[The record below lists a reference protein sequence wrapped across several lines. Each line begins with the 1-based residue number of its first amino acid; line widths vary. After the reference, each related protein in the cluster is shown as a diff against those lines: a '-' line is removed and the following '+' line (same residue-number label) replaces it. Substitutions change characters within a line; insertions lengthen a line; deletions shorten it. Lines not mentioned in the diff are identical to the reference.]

1 MSRTNGHR
9 RIKVLGWLCHLSQD
23 GGLLFAELIPGL
35 TINSYKYVN
44 RGTLPLPKKDTNTY

>member
-9 RIKVLGWLCHLSQD
+9 RIQILGWLCHLSQD

-35 TINSYKYVN
+35 TI
-44 RGTLPLPKKDTNTY
+44 LEPLDFFKIAN